1 MAAAMHRAANQTPG
15 AAADRA
21 RQSAAKARYE
31 RARTDLWPDL
41 SVAGGA
47 TVGTG
52 NVVAGG
58 LFQPSGFASVSGPP
72 TDVELAPGLQG
83 MAGVA
88 VSWDVLR
95 LLVRIRE
102 TDAALA
108 RRRAADE
115 SVIAQRHARAMAA
128 GLAWLNA
135 VRAAAAIEVAR
146 ADVERAGRLVR
157 VAEALAAAGVRPD
170 VEHALAA
177 AELALAEQRLARA
190 EGQSGA
196 ARARMAVSLGEVPA
210 NPYALG
216 APPAAPGP
224 PSNRD
229 GHPNARV
236 MRATIGELEERVR
249 AARAGFLP
257 RLELAA
263 AGWVRAGNWPPNGG
277 MDVAPNWAIGMVVDI
292 PLLDLASRAADVRSA
307 EADADEAR
315 ARLEGV
321 ELEVR
326 GQLGEAN
333 ALLEAA
339 RKAEAQSAVVVQAA
353 GAARDQAI
361 GRFEAG
367 LIDVTLVATAQA
379 RLREAELGA
388 LMAEFEVLSSAL
400 ARDYALGDLGDWM
413 GTKP

>member
-1 MAAAMHRAANQTPG
+1 
-15 AAADRA
+15 
-21 RQSAAKARYE
+21 
-31 RARTDLWPDL
+31 
-41 SVAGGA
+41 
-47 TVGTG
+47 
-52 NVVAGG
+52 
-58 LFQPSGFASVSGPP
+58 
-72 TDVELAPGLQG
+72 
-83 MAGVA
+83 
-88 VSWDVLR
+88 
-95 LLVRIRE
+95 
-102 TDAALA
+102 
-108 RRRAADE
+108 
-115 SVIAQRHARAMAA
+115 
-128 GLAWLNA
+128 
-135 VRAAAAIEVAR
+135 
-146 ADVERAGRLVR
+146 
-157 VAEALAAAGVRPD
+157 
-170 VEHALAA
+170 
-177 AELALAEQRLARA
+177 
-190 EGQSGA
+190 
-196 ARARMAVSLGEVPA
+196 
-210 NPYALG
+210 
-216 APPAAPGP
+216 
-224 PSNRD
+224 
-229 GHPNARV
+229 